1 MSVLLGNGD
10 GTFGAKT
17 DFGTGSNPHSVAI
30 GDLNGDGKPDLAV
43 ANSASNTVSV
53 LLGNGD
59 GTFGAKTD
67 FATGVDPRS
76 VAIGDV
82 NGDGKPD
89 LAVAN
94 CAAPTRCR
102 CCWATAT
109 GPSGRRRTSGRGPIP
124 SSVAIG
130 DLNGGRE
137 ARPGGGELQ
146 RSNTVSV
153 LLGNGD
159 GTFGAKTDF
168 GDGEQAPFAWR
179 SGT

>member
-1 MSVLLGNGD
+1 M
-10 GTFGAKT
+10 
-17 DFGTGSNPHSVAI
+17 AI

-43 ANSASNTVSV
+43 ANYGSNTVSV

-67 FATGVDPRS
+67 FATGTDPYLRGDRGPERRREARPGGGEQRLQHGVGAARQRRRAFGTKTDFATGIDPCS
-76 VAIGDV
+76 VAIGDL

-94 CAAPTRCR
+94 Y
-102 CCWATAT
+102 
-109 GPSGRRRTSGRGPIP
+109 G
-124 SSVAIG
+124 
-130 DLNGGRE
+130 
-137 ARPGGGELQ
+137 
-146 RSNTVSV
+146 SNTVSV

-159 GTFGAKTDF
+159 GRLRGQDRLRDRERSRTR
-168 GDGEQAPFAWR
+168 WR